1 MPWLAAVPPALAGAG
16 AGAGGTA
23 VVVTGTAA
31 TTATIS
37 TSTVL
42 TGAALV
48 GTGLLLSGDTPV
60 NSTAAAGTVAGPA
73 VSPENLAE
81 RLKKA
86 KELAKALAAAAAASC
101 ATGNCCQRTV
111 MVSRSMSPLSAQHIA
126 EAQAMGFPSTL
137 TLDRPG
143 AASRRAASL
152 KGIPTMPG
160 HDRDEYPPA
169 VFAENG
175 GAASVRYVPLS
186 DNRSAGAQILAGIT
200 GAPDGC
206 RITIITGP

>member
-1 MPWLAAVPPALAGAG
+1 MPILGVPALAGA
-16 AGAGGTA
+16 AAGGGT
-23 VVVTGTAA
+23 VVVGGAAATGATVSTGTL
-31 TTATIS
+31 
-37 TSTVL
+37 L

-60 NSTAAAGTVAGPA
+60 NSTAVAAPA
-73 VSPENLAE
+73 LSPNDLAD

-86 KELAKALAAAAAASC
+86 KDLAKALAAAAAASC

-111 MVSRSMSPLSAQHIA
+111 VVSRSRSPLSAQHID

-143 AASRRAASL
+143 APARRAASL
-152 KGIPTMPG
+152 RGIPTRPG
-160 HDRDEYPPA
+160 LDRDEYPPA

-186 DNRSAGAQILAGIT
+186 DNRSAGRQILTGIT

-206 RITIITGP
+206 RITLVTGP